1 MSVGSRR
8 CHRWVKGEVPVL
20 QYRVCAMLTLPY
32 DFRLLSGE
40 PAGVTHIAPSRVRF
54 SKSISVTN
62 EGMWAGLHC
71 VSLRSALDRSII
83 AHGLANLIWINAL
96 DARAAFTFTLHDTEQ
111 EEG

>member
-1 MSVGSRR
+1 M
-8 CHRWVKGEVPVL
+8 
-20 QYRVCAMLTLPY
+20 
-32 DFRLLSGE
+32 
-40 PAGVTHIAPSRVRF
+40 
-54 SKSISVTN
+54 TN
-62 EGMWAGLHC
+62 EGMRAGLHC